1 MFQQTNRTLTTEKE
15 FVPELSIRP
24 GETAALAKD
33 NREVSDTGSLIV
45 NADDWGRDCETT
57 GRILDC
63 VMGRTVSS
71 VSGMVFMADS
81 ERAAAIAQEY
91 GIDAGL
97 HLNLTTAFSMAS
109 APQRLV
115 DHQERLSRYLSWH
128 RFGHVVFHPGLANSF
143 AYVVAAQLEEFR
155 RLYGRAADRIDG
167 HHHAH
172 LCANVLFGKLLPE
185 GAIVRRNFSFRPR
198 EKSLANRLYRGW
210 VDGRLARRHRLVDY
224 FFALEPVESTDRL
237 GHIFPYARHSVVEIE
252 THPINPNE
260 YRFLRHGEI
269 FRRCGDIAIASHFA
283 LPRFRHAANET
294 EIREVPGVSGD
305 DGLMEERGGH
315 GKTWSS
321 TLVRRTS
328 AIHRTPRATVLVGF
342 AEAATAA
349 EVVWSLVDKGYEVI
363 AFARKGRAS
372 ALRHSRHV
380 VCHEICAP
388 ETDLEAAL
396 SDLRSLMISVNHSAA
411 GVQRTLFPLDDK
423 AVLLCSRVQIDDD
436 WLLAGPRGA
445 HAELALDKQLQTKVA
460 GSAGFNVPKTA
471 LVRTAND
478 IRNFIAAESY
488 PIILKSA
495 NCVPTEAGRANTCPQ
510 WICAND
516 GELERAL
523 REWGERLPLLAQPF
537 IVGTGEGIFGL
548 AAPDGIRAWSA
559 HRRLRMMNPQGS
571 GSSACISLPV
581 SEDLRCNAE
590 DFIQQTGW
598 QGMFMIE
605 LLRDRMGTVFF
616 VEFNGR
622 PWGSMA
628 LSRRQHLEYPAWQV
642 MLAADPHSQ
651 GGKTASPIPGTISR
665 HAGRELMHLLF
676 VLRGPKSTALSDWPS
691 MWKSVMEVF
700 RSRPAETLYNW
711 RREDKKVFLA
721 DVGYTIK
728 SNLFKNGH

>member
-1 MFQQTNRTLTTEKE
+1 MFQENRTLSAEKE
-15 FVPELSIRP
+15 FVPELSLRSC
-24 GETAALAKD
+24 ETAASAKGD
-33 NREVSDTGSLIV
+33 SAISEIGLLIV

-57 GRILDC
+57 DRILDC
-63 VMGRTVSS
+63 VVVRAVAS
-71 VSGMVFMADS
+71 VSAMVFMNDS
-81 ERAAAIAQEY
+81 ERAATIAQER

-97 HLNLTTAFSMAS
+97 HLNLTTAFSMS
-109 APQRLV
+109 SVPQRLKE
-115 DHQERLSRYLSWH
+115 HQERLSRYLSWH
-128 RFGHVVFHPGLANSF
+128 RFGQVIFHPGLASSF

-155 RLYGRAADRIDG
+155 RLYGRAANRIDG

-172 LCANVLFGKLLPE
+172 LCANVLLGKLLPE
-185 GAIVRRNFSFRPR
+185 GAVVRRNFSFRPG
-198 EKSLANRLYRGW
+198 EKSMANRLYRGW

-224 FFALEPVESTDRL
+224 FFALEPVEPAERL
-237 GHIFPYARHSVVEIE
+237 GHIFSYARHSVVEVE
-252 THPINPNE
+252 THPVNANE
-260 YRFLRHGEI
+260 YTFLRRGEI

-283 LPRFRHAANET
+283 IPRFRRVANKT
-294 EIREVPGVSGD
+294 EIREVPGESAD
-305 DGLMEERGGH
+305 HGLMEERGGH
-315 GKTWSS
+315 RKTCPPA
-321 TLVRRTS
+321 LVRRTS

-349 EVVWSLVDKGYEVI
+349 EVVWSLVDEGCDVI
-363 AFARKGRAS
+363 AFARKGRSS

-388 ETDLEAAL
+388 ETDLQAAVCE
-396 SDLRSLMISVNHSAA
+396 LRSLMISVKNSAA
-411 GVQRTLFPLDDK
+411 GAQRILFPLDDK

-436 WLLAGPRGA
+436 WILAGPSGA
-445 HAELALDKQLQTKVA
+445 HAELALDKQLQIKVA
-460 GSAGFNVPKTA
+460 GSAGFKVPKTA
-471 LVRTAND
+471 LVHTAND
-478 IRNFIAAESY
+478 IRNFITAESY

-516 GELERAL
+516 GELESAL
-523 REWGERLPLLAQPF
+523 REWAERLPLLAQPF

-559 HRRLRMMNPQGS
+559 HRRLRMMNPKGS

-581 SEDLRCNAE
+581 SEDLRCKAE
-590 DFIQQTGW
+590 DFIKRTGW

-628 LSRRQHLEYPAWQV
+628 LSRRQHLEYPAWHV

-651 GGKTASPIPGTISR
+651 AGKTASPVPGTVSR

-676 VLRGPKSTALSDWPS
+676 VLRGPKSKALSDWPS